1 MLPRVVRFPAK
12 FTDRRS
18 RSLRGLFVLRFH
30 QAATRINRFLCSGGT
45 VSFSARKRGLIAAI
59 KVFHAVASFR
69 VSPRSTRTR
78 CRRRER
84 DREKQKIK
92 KNNKAL
98 AIPPQKS
105 RDPYRIPSLSTT
117 TLQRG
122 RKKMNFTA
130 TLCALTTLIFQFI
143 VT

>member
-30 QAATRINRFLCSGGT
+30 QAATRINRFLRSGGT

-59 KVFHAVASFR
+59 KVFRALASFR

-84 DREKQKIK
+84 DREKQK
-92 KNNKAL
+92 
-98 AIPPQKS
+98 
-105 RDPYRIPSLSTT
+105 
-117 TLQRG
+117 
-122 RKKMNFTA
+122 RKKIIKHSRFYVRNHVIRTEFRAAPLNYDFTTRKKER
-130 TLCALTTLIFQFI
+130 TLLRHYAH
-143 VT
+143 